1 MASAF
6 SVLKQR
12 DFGIFWTAAAI
23 SNAGGWMQIV
33 ALPEIVYEIRKSAAV
48 LGLAALIGVIP
59 TLLLAPIAGFLADRY
74 SRRKLLIIT
83 QTIMMV
89 VAFTLWGLYITDR
102 LTIGLIMT
110 LTVINGGAA
119 GLNFPV
125 WTSLIPT
132 LVDRVDL
139 VPAVRLNSLQF
150 TAGRLVGPMAAA
162 FVIGQWGPGSAIF
175 TNAITFVLVLAAL
188 VVVKPRATQQMDR
201 DAKIWSSVRDGATFV
216 WRQPTL
222 RTIVMMTW
230 LAGIFVMGYIQQ
242 SPAVAHEALGRS
254 DNSFNTVLIFGMGV
268 GAVIT
273 SIFIITRGD
282 LFRPSTWL
290 TLATVGFIVGSG
302 VLAATRIDGVGF
314 VGYVIL
320 GMSQMAVNVPANSVM
335 QTLTPDQMRGRVV
348 SMYMLAALSGTP
360 MGAQLIG
367 VLADTTTMRSALMIM
382 SIGAAVLFVMLR
394 VLGSLHHID
403 AKRLID
409 LDGATTPASIA
420 PGT

>member
-1 MASAF
+1 MAGAF
-6 SVLKQR
+6 SVIKQR
-12 DFGIFWTAAAI
+12 DFGIFWTAATI

-33 ALPEIVYEIRKSAAV
+33 ALPEIVYEIRHSAAV
-48 LGLAALIGVIP
+48 LGSAALIGVLP

-89 VAFTLWGLYITDR
+89 VAFALWGLYITDR

-110 LTVINGGAA
+110 LTVVNGGAA

-132 LVDRVDL
+132 LVDKEHL

-150 TAGRLVGPMAAA
+150 TAGRLVGPLAAA
-162 FVIGQWGPGSAIF
+162 FVISQWGPGAAIF

-188 VVVKPRATQQMDR
+188 LVVKPRATQQMDR

-216 WRQPTL
+216 WCQPTL

-242 SPAVAHEALGRS
+242 SPAVAHQALGRT
-254 DNSFNTVLIFGMGV
+254 DNDFNTVLIFGMGV
-268 GAVIT
+268 GAVVT
-273 SIFIITRGD
+273 SIAIITRGD
-282 LFRPSTWL
+282 RLRPSTWL
-290 TLATVGFIVGSG
+290 TIATIGFVLGSG
-302 VLAATRIDGVGF
+302 VLASSRIDAIGF
-314 VGYVIL
+314 VGYAIL
-320 GMSQMAVNVPANSVM
+320 GMSQIAVNVPANSVM

-367 VLADTTTMRSALMIM
+367 VLADTTTMRTALVIM
-382 SIGAAVLFVMLR
+382 TAGAGVLFVALR
-394 VLGSLHHID
+394 LFGSLEHID
-403 AKRLID
+403 AKSLID
-409 LDGATTPASIA
+409 LDATPPTVAVA
-420 PGT
+420 RGT